1 MLNMHWLMQSY
12 VLVVLQQV
20 EQAELI
26 TLDLYP
32 SALPANLQK
41 HYVLCTAKALGARK
55 AKSKHCVLGNGKK
68 HNVLWQRESMCL
80 L

>member
-32 SALPANLQK
+32 SALPACTNIWEK
-41 HYVLCTAKALGARK
+41 H
-55 AKSKHCVLGNGKK
+55 
-68 HNVLWQRESMCL
+68 
-80 L
+80 